1 MGEPINKVTFRRKI
15 GEMDM
20 LELVEGGFAASG
32 AHRPAQLY
40 RLKNAFRQRLMLLER
55 GM

>member
-1 MGEPINKVTFRRKI
+1 
-15 GEMDM
+15 
-20 LELVEGGFAASG
+20 LG

-40 RLKNAFRQRLMLLER
+40 RLKPEWREQLMLLER